1 MYVLSNYTFTPD
13 VSNGYDKLVVPGV
26 YGIERFVSIENA
38 TRNDVLYSATGDHL
52 GSIIVS
58 DDGVQTTVLIYTAA
72 TDNSS
77 EASDK
82 IRILIYDPTP
92 TGSGPSSNVTVTNWP
107 ASQNING
114 VVSISGEVEVK
125 NDTGNPLEISGTVD
139 VGNFPATQTVDG
151 TVDVGNFPATQ
162 TVDGTVDVGNFPATQ
177 TVDGTVDIGNFPA
190 TQPISG
196 SVSVSNFPATQT
208 VDGTVTANQGTDPW
222 NVAGTV
228 TSNQGTSPWI
238 SSITNFP
245 ATQTVDGTV
254 DVGNF
259 PATQAVTGTVTANQ
273 GTSPWVVSGTTTS
286 TVSAFPATSTDAF
299 NRLRVSQPFTMFDS
313 SHRYADNGLWSTQ
326 TASGGT
332 AIFIPTEGL
341 VDLSVD
347 GTLGSKV
354 YRETT
359 KVFSYQPGK
368 SLLVDNTFVMNAPLA
383 GLRQRAGY
391 FNTEN
396 GYFLETDDLNI
407 YFVER
412 SLSTGTE
419 TRVPQALWNV
429 DPMLNGT
436 GPSGITLDISKAQI
450 FWMDLQWLG
459 EGTVR
464 MGFEIDGQAYLCHQW
479 NHANLISSTYIT
491 TASLPL
497 RIEIENT
504 ASTGLTST
512 LKQVCST
519 VISEGGYTLAGLQQA
534 VGTPITAP
542 YALAVAGTIYPL
554 VSIRLKTTRLDAV
567 VILSAISLMG
577 NGNNEKFQWRV
588 IASATTTGGSW
599 VSAGANSSVEY
610 NLTGTATSGG
620 RVLASGYTS
629 SSNQGSPTIDILKQA
644 LFAFQLERDPF
655 TATPY
660 ELTIALAGAGTSTTA
675 YASMDW
681 EEISR

>member
-1 MYVLSNYTFTPD
+1 MFVVTDYTFTPD
-13 VSNGYDKLVVPGV
+13 VGGGYDQLVIPGV
-26 YGIERFVSIENA
+26 YKIERFVSIENA
-38 TRNDVLYSATGDHL
+38 TRNDVLYSATGEHL
-52 GSIIVS
+52 GSIVVT

-72 TDNSS
+72 TDNNAQ
-77 EASDK
+77 ASDK

-107 ASQNING
+107 ASQNVNG

-125 NDTGNPLEISGTVD
+125 NDTGNPLPVTGSIAVSNFPAIQPVSGTVS
-139 VGNFPATQTVDG
+139 VGNFPAVQSVTGSVGVTNFPATQTVDG
-151 TVDVGNFPATQ
+151 TVNV
-162 TVDGTVDVGNFPATQ
+162 
-177 TVDGTVDIGNFPA
+177 GNFPA

-196 SVSVSNFPATQT
+196 SVSVNNFPATQT

-222 NVAGTV
+222 NIAGAV

-238 SSITNFP
+238 SSIT
-245 ATQTVDGTV
+245 
-254 DVGNF
+254 NF

-286 TVSAFPATSTDAF
+286 TVSSFPTTSTDAF

-313 SHRYADNGLWSTQ
+313 SHRYSDNGLWATQ

-332 AIFIPTEGL
+332 ATFSATEGL
-341 VDLSVD
+341 VNLSVN

-368 SLLVDNTFVMNAPLA
+368 SLLVDNTFVMNAPIA

-396 GYFLETDDLNI
+396 GYFLETNGLNI
-407 YFVER
+407 AFVER

-419 TRVPQALWNV
+419 TRVLQADWNV
-429 DPMLNGT
+429 DPMDGT

-450 FWMDLQWLG
+450 LWMDLQWLG

-464 MGFEIDGQAYLCHQW
+464 MGFEINGQCYLCHQW
-479 NHANLISSTYIT
+479 NHANLIESTYIT

-504 ASTGLTST
+504 AITGVTST

-542 YALAVAGTIYPL
+542 YPLATAGTFYPL
-554 VSIRLKTTRLDAV
+554 VSVRLKTTRLDAV

-577 NGNNEKFQWRV
+577 NGNNERFQWRV
-588 IASATTTGGSW
+588 IASGTTAGGSW
-599 VSAGANSSVEY
+599 VSGGANSSVEY
-610 NLTGTATSGG
+610 NLTGTSTSGG

-660 ELTIALAGAGTSTTA
+660 ELTIALAGANNSTTA
-675 YASMDW
+675 YASIDW
-681 EEISR
+681 EEVSR